1 MGLTKEGGASAERI
15 TKDVRYRRWFRFSS
29 FRTEI
34 PSLMFF
40 FFFSVV
46 VSFPVISSGGDG
58 LVGLPGLNQLIAED
72 ETKTL
77 QDFNSYM

>member
-1 MGLTKEGGASAERI
+1 M
-15 TKDVRYRRWFRFSS
+15 VS
-29 FRTEI
+29 FQFLSDRDFF
-34 PSLMFF
+34 LNVF